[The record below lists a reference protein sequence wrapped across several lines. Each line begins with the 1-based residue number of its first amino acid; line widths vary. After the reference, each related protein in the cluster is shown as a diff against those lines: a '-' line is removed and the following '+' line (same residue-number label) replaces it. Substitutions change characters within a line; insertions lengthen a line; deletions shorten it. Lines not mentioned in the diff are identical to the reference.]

1 MPSGTW
7 QLCFSFTVS
16 NLIVSSFAGFS
27 RTAWHNM
34 DYLQW
39 RRMNSG
45 AYQTNSLHT
54 CFPAQHQSPQ
64 GWERVQNSRRKCYSL
79 QFLDYNSC
87 KARHI
92 SYSTVTSDTNLFS
105 PFAHLLSEKH
115 WDSIFK
121 AVQRRASAGVKWHN
135 CAQQLLLVF
144 EGNGAVVIY
153 ICRSLI
159 CHCISLAFSLAACFS
174 FPFAWQN
181 RWCNSQLSYSV
192 FHHYSSKHCAAKGEQ
207 NYPHVIFRGKYLKL
221 MKWTDQHMGLGS
233 TRASGVLNQDQPPP
247 FSRCQ
252 EDLEVLHQTFA
263 HLHTK
268 TQQPEAV

>member
-39 RRMNSG
+39 RHMNSG

-64 GWERVQNSRRKCYSL
+64 GWESVQNSRRKCYSL
-79 QFLDYNSC
+79 QFSDCNSF
-87 KARHI
+87 KARNI
-92 SYSTVTSDTNLFS
+92 SCTTLTSDTNLFS
-105 PFAHLLSEKH
+105 PFAHLLSQKH

-121 AVQRRASAGVKWHN
+121 VVQCRSSAGAKRHN
-135 CAQQLLLVF
+135 CAQQLFLVF

-153 ICRSLI
+153 ICWGMI
-159 CHCISLAFSLAACFS
+159 YHCISSALSLLPCFS
-174 FPFAWQN
+174 TLFSWQN
-181 RWCNSQLSYSV
+181 KWHNS
-192 FHHYSSKHCAAKGEQ
+192 
-207 NYPHVIFRGKYLKL
+207 
-221 MKWTDQHMGLGS
+221 
-233 TRASGVLNQDQPPP
+233 
-247 FSRCQ
+247 
-252 EDLEVLHQTFA
+252 
-263 HLHTK
+263 
-268 TQQPEAV
+268 